1 MNPIVIIII
10 VLALV
15 LIALLVAFFL
25 FGRGET
31 RFKFDIGG
39 GAPRASGG
47 SDMSTE
53 GGFKSRLFGLGIFS
67 GSIIAVLLAKLWTM
81 QLVSASEYS
90 EQAESNRSRTI
101 STSAPRGRILDRNG
115 VELVNNRA
123 SLTVVAKSDVV
134 DDPIEMKLVG
144 NLIGMPEMA
153 VKRKIEDAT
162 GGAQSLRPIAV
173 DVSRRVV
180 AFIDE
185 HQYVFKGISVEERTQ
200 RHYPQGSLAAHV
212 LGYTGTVSSEQ
223 LKKSG
228 TQDDDAKIS
237 YASGDVVGQAG
248 VEYEYENVLQG
259 VKGEQKVYVDATGNV
274 LSYSS
279 SVQPRSGSDI
289 VLTLDANIQRAA
301 EESLAKRIQKLREM
315 GRTDCHAGC
324 AIAMDV
330 TNGEILAMASAPT
343 YSPNVFVGG
352 ISSEDWKSLSSDES
366 HYPLMN
372 RAIAG
377 QYPSASTIKPLSA
390 FAALNYGIANTGS
403 TYYCSG
409 YWTGFGKGFGQYCW
423 KHSGHGSVNIQ
434 SGITYSCDV
443 VFYEI
448 GKGFFY
454 SKEPEGLQKTYKRW
468 GLGKK
473 TGIDLPSES
482 AGRVPTPEWKWKYFS
497 SSSEDARTW
506 QGGDT
511 TNLVIGQGDLLVTP
525 LQMLCAY
532 AGISLGGTIY
542 RPHVLRYVKSPI
554 GDGSVVRYKPEVER
568 KVTEKRAYMD
578 EIHRGLKGVI
588 YEESEAQT
596 EHFTNL
602 SVTVAGKTGSAQT
615 SKSQPTGWFIAY
627 APYDDPKYVVASVIE
642 YGGYGSEGA
651 MYVVRDILGQIYNQ
665 PDTATSVD
673 SSGVQ

>member
-1 MNPIVIIII
+1 MSPIVVIII

-15 LIALLVAFFL
+15 LIGLLIAFFL
-25 FGRGET
+25 FGRGES
-31 RFKFDIGG
+31 RFTFDIGG

-47 SDMSTE
+47 SDMSSE

-67 GSIIAVLLAKLWTM
+67 GSIIGVLLARLWTM
-81 QLVSASEYS
+81 QLVSSSSYS

-101 STSAPRGRILDRNG
+101 STAAARGRILDRNG
-115 VELVNNRA
+115 KELVNNRA

-134 DDPIEMKLVG
+134 DDEIEMRLLA

-153 VKRKIEDAT
+153 VKRNIEDST
-162 GGAQSLRPIAV
+162 GGAQSLRPVAV

-180 AFIDE
+180 AFIDA
-185 HQYVFKGISVEERTQ
+185 HQSVFTGVSVEERTQ
-200 RHYPQGSLAAHV
+200 RHYPQGTLAAQV
-212 LGYTGTVSSEQ
+212 LGYTGTVSSDQ
-223 LKKSG
+223 LKKSSSS
-228 TQDDDAKIS
+228 DSKSSIA
-237 YASGDVVGQAG
+237 YESGDVVGQAG

-259 VKGEQKVYVDATGNV
+259 VKGEQKVYVDASGNV

-279 SVQPRSGSDI
+279 SVEPQSGSDV
-289 VLTLDANIQRAA
+289 VLTIDSALQKAA
-301 EESLAKRIQKLREM
+301 EDSLAKRIAALRKQ

-343 YSPNVFVGG
+343 YSPSVFVGG
-352 ISSEDWKSLSSDES
+352 ISSDDWKSLSDDSS

-372 RAIAG
+372 RCIAG
-377 QYPSASTIKPLSA
+377 QYPSASTIKPLSS
-390 FAALNYGIANTGS
+390 FAALNYGIATTSS

-423 KHSGHGSVNIQ
+423 DHAGHGTVNIQ
-434 SGITYSCDV
+434 RGITVSCDV

-454 SKEPEGLQKTYKRW
+454 SKHPEGLQDTYKKW
-468 GLGKK
+468 GLGSK

-482 AGRVPTPEWKWKYFS
+482 EGRVPTPEWKYKYYAS
-497 SSSEDARTW
+497 SDSDSRTW

-525 LQMLCAY
+525 LQMLCVY
-532 AGISLGGTIY
+532 EGIACDGTMY
-542 RPHVLRYVKSPI
+542 RPHVLKSVKSPL
-554 GDGSVVRYKPEVER
+554 GDGSVVTYEPQVMR
-568 KVTEKRAYMD
+568 KVTEKQAYLD
-578 EIHRGLKGVI
+578 VVHAGLKGVI

-627 APYDDPKYVVASVIE
+627 APYDKPKYVVASVIE

-673 SSGVQ
+673 NSGVQ

>member
-47 SDMSTE
+47 SDMSKE

-67 GSIIAVLLAKLWTM
+67 GSIIAALLAKLWTM
-81 QLVSASEYS
+81 QLVSAGEYS
-90 EQAESNRSRTI
+90 QQAESNRSRTI

-123 SLTVVAKSDVV
+123 SLTVVAKSDVAG
-134 DDPIEMKLVG
+134 DAIEMKLVG

-185 HQYVFKGISVEERTQ
+185 HQYVFRGISVEERTQ

-259 VKGEQKVYVDATGNV
+259 VKGEQKVYVDAAGNV

-279 SVQPRSGSDI
+279 SVQPRSGSDV

-301 EESLAKRIQKLREM
+301 EESLAKRIKKLREM

-390 FAALNYGIANTGS
+390 FAALNYG
-403 TYYCSG
+403 
-409 YWTGFGKGFGQYCW
+409 
-423 KHSGHGSVNIQ
+423 
-434 SGITYSCDV
+434 
-443 VFYEI
+443 
-448 GKGFFY
+448 
-454 SKEPEGLQKTYKRW
+454 
-468 GLGKK
+468 
-473 TGIDLPSES
+473 
-482 AGRVPTPEWKWKYFS
+482 
-497 SSSEDARTW
+497 
-506 QGGDT
+506 
-511 TNLVIGQGDLLVTP
+511 
-525 LQMLCAY
+525 
-532 AGISLGGTIY
+532 
-542 RPHVLRYVKSPI
+542 
-554 GDGSVVRYKPEVER
+554 
-568 KVTEKRAYMD
+568 
-578 EIHRGLKGVI
+578 
-588 YEESEAQT
+588 
-596 EHFTNL
+596 
-602 SVTVAGKTGSAQT
+602 
-615 SKSQPTGWFIAY
+615 
-627 APYDDPKYVVASVIE
+627 
-642 YGGYGSEGA
+642 
-651 MYVVRDILGQIYNQ
+651 
-665 PDTATSVD
+665 
-673 SSGVQ
+673 